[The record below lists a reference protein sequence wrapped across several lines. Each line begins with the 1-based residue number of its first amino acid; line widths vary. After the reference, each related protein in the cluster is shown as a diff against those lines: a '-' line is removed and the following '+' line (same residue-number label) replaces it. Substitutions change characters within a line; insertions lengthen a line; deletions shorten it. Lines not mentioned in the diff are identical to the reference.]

1 MRWREGRTFRKVI
14 GAVLLILTVAIVPVV
29 RADDK
34 RDKRLTVEV
43 IKPQIPLGIEGF
55 FMRPARRSLYLMGTA
70 ISPFFGGW
78 RLVGSGPRRFVVGAD
93 GVPVQYFPSR
103 VQFRIT
109 AMAVDTPTLLVDR
122 DMLDVSEEPNQFLLN
137 LHFRLKVFRGLE
149 VRNIVPDAVEMI
161 GMPADVRYNERVYRL
176 SYTLPAIP
184 IEDRI
189 VLEVLRPDDT
199 RICKFHLEF

>member
-1 MRWREGRTFRKVI
+1 M
-14 GAVLLILTVAIVPVV
+14 VPAV
-29 RADDK
+29 RAADK
-34 RDKRLTVEV
+34 RDRRLNVEV

-55 FMRPARRSLYLMGTA
+55 FMRPARRTLYLMGTA

-78 RLVGSGPRRFVVGAD
+78 RVVGSGPRRFVVGAD
-93 GVPVQYFPSR
+93 GIPVQYFPSR
-103 VQFRIT
+103 VQFRVT
-109 AMAVDTPTLLVDR
+109 AMTPDTPTLLVER
-122 DMLDVSEEPNQFLLN
+122 DMLDVNEEPNQFLLD
-137 LHFRLKVFRGLE
+137 LRFRLKVFRGLD
-149 VRNIVPDAVEMI
+149 VTNIAPDSVEMI
-161 GMPADVRYNERVYRL
+161 GMPADVRYNERVFRL

>member
-1 MRWREGRTFRKVI
+1 
-14 GAVLLILTVAIVPVV
+14 
-29 RADDK
+29 
-34 RDKRLTVEV
+34 
-43 IKPQIPLGIEGF
+43 
-55 FMRPARRSLYLMGTA
+55 MGTA
-70 ISPFFGGW
+70 ISPFFSGW
-78 RLVGSGPRRFVVGAD
+78 RVVGSGPRRAVLGAD

-109 AMAVDTPTLLVDR
+109 ALASDNPTMLVER
-122 DMLDVSEEPNQFLLN
+122 DMLDVNEDANQFLLS
-137 LHFRLKVFRGLE
+137 LRFRLKVFRGLDNT
-149 VRNIVPDAVEMI
+149 VIAPDSVEMI
-161 GMPADVRYNERVYRL
+161 GMPADVPYNERVYRL